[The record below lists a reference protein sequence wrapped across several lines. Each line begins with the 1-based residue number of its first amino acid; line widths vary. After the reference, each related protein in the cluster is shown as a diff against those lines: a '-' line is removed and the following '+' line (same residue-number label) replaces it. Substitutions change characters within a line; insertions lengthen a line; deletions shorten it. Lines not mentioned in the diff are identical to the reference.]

1 MVITTASSYQ
11 RGLASM
17 IYKFFDK
24 KTGSRVGVN
33 EELAQEQHK
42 SVIKKPWRKTV
53 YTRFKDNIWAPDSAE
68 MGSLSS
74 RNQGFKYLLCVIDV
88 LTKYA
93 WVKSLTN
100 KKAKTVLY
108 SFVEIVKKSKIMACS
123 RKRILK

>member
-1 MVITTASSYQ
+1 M
-11 RGLASM
+11 
-17 IYKFFDK
+17 
-24 KTGSRVGVN
+24 
-33 EELAQEQHK
+33 
-42 SVIKKPWRKTV
+42 IKKPRRKTV
-53 YTRFKDNIWAPDSAE
+53 YTRFKDNIWAPDSAQ

-108 SFVEIVKKSKIMACS
+108 SFVKIVKN
-123 RKRILK
+123 LKLWLAQGREF